1 MMVGS
6 EVIFSFWWVGSVFVS
21 NYICLWYQLR
31 ITVGKPIYRKTPSS
45 FKSHIGFPVCLSQS
59 YRYTEISNTVYR
71 DFSIYWNF
79 RHTEIIEVTTFFNER
94 HSILLES
101 VNLSLYYTIRVT
113 ACLSKSFDKDIYIDI
128 LSYCN
133 DHHRALYYKTETSH
147 SQKFKLASLGFFYGS
162 VALQPFKTRYT
173 DNISIIWTVYRYRR
187 FLKPTVPISTFSIF
201 FYSFPQWN
209 NYKRILSFKYRA
221 QFFFGHK

>member
-147 SQKFKLASLGFFYGS
+147 SRKYKAYTLRSIGPILYPGECDLMVHTRTYRVVFSWMHFVTFVNVYNIQQDTKLAQNSQCVNVEL
-162 VALQPFKTRYT
+162 
-173 DNISIIWTVYRYRR
+173 
-187 FLKPTVPISTFSIF
+187 
-201 FYSFPQWN
+201 
-209 NYKRILSFKYRA
+209 ILV
-221 QFFFGHK
+221 